1 MPPSLLKNKQK
12 KNTQKNQTTT
22 TTNKYLQPQ
31 LYPGKI
37 YKQGRLPAKSSN
49 RQEISTLQ

>member
-22 TTNKYLQPQ
+22 TNKYLQPQ

-37 YKQGRLPAKSSN
+37 HKQGRLPAKSSN